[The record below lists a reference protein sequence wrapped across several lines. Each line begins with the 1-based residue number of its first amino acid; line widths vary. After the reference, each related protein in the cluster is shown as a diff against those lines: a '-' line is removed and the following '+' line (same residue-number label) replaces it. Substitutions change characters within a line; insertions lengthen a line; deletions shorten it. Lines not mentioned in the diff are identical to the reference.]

1 MGQTRWGSVSG
12 GHWGEMECQIN
23 AGSGQLPLSPL
34 LKARFERLLHLARK
48 VMWVHWNGM
57 LGVLSKSISV
67 PIFIY
72 NNVSKEILEYS
83 QIMKEF
89 TFFWIKIARVLWNW
103 ICEKLDLLVNLKIQF

>member
-48 VMWVHWNGM
+48 VM
-57 LGVLSKSISV
+57 
-67 PIFIY
+67 
-72 NNVSKEILEYS
+72 
-83 QIMKEF
+83 
-89 TFFWIKIARVLWNW
+89 
-103 ICEKLDLLVNLKIQF
+103 